1 MSKFSSDV
9 NSVPLGAGAHVS
21 PGGAPKKT
29 SGLAIASLIIGVLAI
44 IGSWLPILNNISFFF
59 AIVGL
64 ILGIVG
70 LFAVLKGKKSGKGLA
85 IAGVVLNLLAIVI
98 TLATQSLYSKVID
111 EALSPTEVASVSES
125 QPADNDESEDAAVD
139 SQKESTA
146 KELAIGGSITLENG
160 LTVSVNSVED
170 AVDEFGDAYKLVT
183 VTYTNGSSETIDFNP
198 FDWKSGNESGVLNE
212 YELAVFPKDDV
223 AMLESGSLNADGTVT
238 GAIPFKQDS
247 TSVHYYSDM
256 FTDEATATWKLQ

>member
-1 MSKFSSDV
+1 MLNFSSDV
-9 NSVPLGAGAHVS
+9 NSSSSGAGAHAG

-64 ILGIVG
+64 ILSIVG

-85 IAGVVLNLLAIVI
+85 IAGVVLNVLAIVI

-125 QPADNDESEDAAVD
+125 QPDNNGSEDAAVD

-146 KELAIGGSITLENG
+146 KELAIGASVTLENG
-160 LTVSVNSVED
+160 LTVVVNSVED
-170 AVDEFGDAYKLVT
+170 AVDEFGDTYKLVT

-198 FDWKSGNESGVLNE
+198 FDWKSGNDSGVVND
-212 YELAVFPKDDV
+212 YELGAILGDDTV
-223 AMLESGSLNADGTVT
+223 LLDSGALNAGGSVT